1 VTFGWR
7 HITSMLLLLGALS
20 GCTKDNACYD
30 DALKA
35 EGRTCPQDCPGVCG
49 CDGKT
54 YCNDC
59 IAKQN
64 GITSTTIGP
73 CK

>member
-1 VTFGWR
+1 MKEFIL
-7 HITSMLLLLGALS
+7 HIASVALVLS
-20 GCTKDNACYD
+20 SCGKESSCYD
-30 DALKA
+30 PALKA
-35 EGRTCPQDCPGVCG
+35 VDRVCTMDCPSVCG

-64 GITSTTIGP
+64 GIPSSTPGS

>member
-1 VTFGWR
+1 MKKTLTLAAIV
-7 HITSMLLLLGALS
+7 LLLAACS
-20 GCTKDNACYD
+20 KEPTCYD
-30 DALKA
+30 PALKA
-35 EGRTCPQDCPGVCG
+35 EGRICPMDCPSVCG
-49 CDGKT
+49 CDGKD

-64 GITSTTIGP
+64 GIPSSTPGR

>member
-1 VTFGWR
+1 MNRLIPFAAVVVLFASCNKGSDCFDPT
-7 HITSMLLLLGALS
+7 
-20 GCTKDNACYD
+20 
-30 DALKA
+30 LKA
-35 EGRTCPQDCPGVCG
+35 ESRMCPMDCPSVCG
-49 CDGKT
+49 CDGRT

-64 GITSTTIGP
+64 GIPSSTPGS